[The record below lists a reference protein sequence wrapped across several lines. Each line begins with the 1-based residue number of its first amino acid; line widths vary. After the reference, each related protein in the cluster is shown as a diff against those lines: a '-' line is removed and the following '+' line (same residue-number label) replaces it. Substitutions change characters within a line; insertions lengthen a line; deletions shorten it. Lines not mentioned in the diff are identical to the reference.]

1 MRRGIGLPA
10 GWSDPE
16 RRLLI
21 WLGDSATPIARLHS
35 STPKRSWAMRTPMV
49 KSSPPGLAS
58 SVKGDNVHKKGR
70 TNMPDGNDIEARRQ
84 AREER
89 EQNAVQSAFTAIA
102 YQPTAQ
108 QEQQTLSWVKHFAY
122 ETRQADHKEQEQDL
136 RERLQRLGVEVSLAH
151 YTGDSSSPTEYELI
165 FGPVRVAGPTMD
177 LAVTAFLQYW
187 IERFGVEALSRSGAH
202 PLYRLG
208 ERREESEE

>member
-1 MRRGIGLPA
+1 MYTRKDERTCQMGTTSKPGDKHARSASRTLYNRPSLRLPTNQPQ
-10 GWSDPE
+10 S
-16 RRLLI
+16 
-21 WLGDSATPIARLHS
+21 
-35 STPKRSWAMRTPMV
+35 
-49 KSSPPGLAS
+49 KSNRPSP
-58 SVKGDNVHKKGR
+58 
-70 TNMPDGNDIEARRQ
+70 
-84 AREER
+84 
-89 EQNAVQSAFTAIA
+89 
-102 YQPTAQ
+102 
-108 QEQQTLSWVKHFAY
+108 WVKHFAY

>member
-1 MRRGIGLPA
+1 
-10 GWSDPE
+10 
-16 RRLLI
+16 
-21 WLGDSATPIARLHS
+21 
-35 STPKRSWAMRTPMV
+35 
-49 KSSPPGLAS
+49 
-58 SVKGDNVHKKGR
+58 
-70 TNMPDGNDIEARRQ
+70 MPDGNDIEARRQ

-89 EQNAVQSAFTAIA
+89 EQNAVQSPFTAIA
-102 YQPTAQ
+102 YQPTAK